1 MNKPDRADVRRVNVK
16 VNGITFE
23 SVRIRYDRGANHFD
37 IVIDD
42 PHVGRFALTPAVP
55 DLELRDE
62 DSEWRQVTL
71 DELKKI
77 LADDGELAEAAEEPQ
92 ASETAER
99 ESFNRLVA
107 EGEHIMNAE
116 IALFR
121 AGIPFLQLPFQQ
133 NKFASNLFMVLSV
146 LESKS
151 LLAASRIPSKV
162 RFRDGSIRRMQ
173 RASCPTAFKASIGC
187 REQRVSRTEKEHRQN
202 EKSRHLRPSFDSRP
216 ARRKSTLRSPRVGLT
231 ARIRGCTRIR
241 RSWFLW
247 KERTPSGS

>member
-1 MNKPDRADVRRVNVK
+1 MNKPERADVRQVNVK

-23 SVRIRYDRGANHFD
+23 SVRLRRSSGANDFD

-62 DSEWRQVTL
+62 DSDWRQVTL
-71 DELKKI
+71 DDLKKI
-77 LADDGELAEAAEEPQ
+77 LSDDGELADAAEEPQ

-133 NKFASNLFMVLSV
+133 NKFVSNLFMVLN
-146 LESKS
+146 LSKAKAC
-151 LLAASRIPSKV
+151 L
-162 RFRDGSIRRMQ
+162 Q
-173 RASCPTAFKASIGC
+173 RAGFQPKLDSET
-187 REQRVSRTEKEHRQN
+187 V
-202 EKSRHLRPSFDSRP
+202 LFDSRNGQP
-216 ARRKSTLRSPRVGLT
+216 IQLIQGRYGLPRAKS
-231 ARIRGCTRIR
+231 
-241 RSWFLW
+241 
-247 KERTPSGS
+247 

>member
-1 MNKPDRADVRRVNVK
+1 MNKPHRADVRQVELK

-23 SVRIRYDRGANHFD
+23 SVRLRRSSGSDDFD

-42 PHVGRFALTPAVP
+42 PHVGRFALTSAVP
-55 DLELRDE
+55 SLELRDE
-62 DSEWRQVTL
+62 DSDWRQVTL

-77 LADDGELAEAAEEPQ
+77 LADDGELAEVAEEAQ
-92 ASETAER
+92 ASETVEP

-146 LESKS
+146 PKARACL
-151 LLAASRIPSKV
+151 
-162 RFRDGSIRRMQ
+162 Q
-173 RASCPTAFKASIGC
+173 RAGFQTKFDSET
-187 REQRVSRTEKEHRQN
+187 V
-202 EKSRHLRPSFDSRP
+202 LFDSRNGQP
-216 ARRKSTLRSPRVGLT
+216 IQLIQGRYGLPRKS
-231 ARIRGCTRIR
+231 
-241 RSWFLW
+241 
-247 KERTPSGS
+247 

>member
-1 MNKPDRADVRRVNVK
+1 VK
-16 VNGITFE
+16 VNGITFG
-23 SVRIRYDRGANHFD
+23 SAWLRRSSLANDFD

-42 PHVGRFALTPAVP
+42 PQIGRFALTPAFP

-62 DSEWRQVTL
+62 DSDWRHVSL

-77 LADDGELAEAAEEPQ
+77 LAGDGELAELAEEPQ

-133 NKFASNLFMVLSV
+133 NKFASNLFMVLN
-146 LESKS
+146 LSKARAC
-151 LLAASRIPSKV
+151 L
-162 RFRDGSIRRMQ
+162 Q
-173 RASCPTAFKASIGC
+173 RAGFQTK
-187 REQRVSRTEKEHRQN
+187 
-202 EKSRHLRPSFDSRP
+202 FDSETVLFDGCNGQAVQLIQGKYRLP
-216 ARRKSTLRSPRVGLT
+216 KAKS
-231 ARIRGCTRIR
+231 
-241 RSWFLW
+241 
-247 KERTPSGS
+247 